1 MALLA
6 LLALMLGSFAGLLIG
21 RWTAAL
27 PFAAGL
33 PAVALLVGPEAG
45 AVGALAAAGL
55 LAGVH
60 LHRVVAEVSRGLT
73 PPEPR

>member
-1 MALLA
+1 MALVA

-21 RWTAAL
+21 RGAAAL
-27 PFAAGL
+27 RLAAA
-33 PAVALLVGPEAG
+33 AVAAAAVAGPEAG

-60 LHRVVAEVSRGLT
+60 LHRVVAEIT
-73 PPEPR
+73 PGPPAR

>member
-1 MALLA
+1 MALVA
-6 LLALMLGSFAGLLIG
+6 LLALMFGSFAGLLIG

-27 PFAAGL
+27 PVAAA
-33 PAVALLVGPEAG
+33 AVAAAVVAGPEAG

-60 LHRVVAEVSRGLT
+60 LHRVVADVT
-73 PPEPR
+73 PGPPAR